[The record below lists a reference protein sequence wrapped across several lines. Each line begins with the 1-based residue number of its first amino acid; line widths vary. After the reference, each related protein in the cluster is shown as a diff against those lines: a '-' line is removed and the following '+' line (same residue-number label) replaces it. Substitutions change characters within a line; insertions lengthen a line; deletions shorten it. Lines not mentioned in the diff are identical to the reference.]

1 MVVETEHPVFGTVRQ
16 VRSPVRVG
24 APVTDYRRAPQRNE
38 DAEYIYS
45 EMLGYDA
52 ERIERL
58 TAGSKEEVASEGM
71 SK

>member
-1 MVVETEHPVFGTVRQ
+1 
-16 VRSPVRVG
+16 VRVG